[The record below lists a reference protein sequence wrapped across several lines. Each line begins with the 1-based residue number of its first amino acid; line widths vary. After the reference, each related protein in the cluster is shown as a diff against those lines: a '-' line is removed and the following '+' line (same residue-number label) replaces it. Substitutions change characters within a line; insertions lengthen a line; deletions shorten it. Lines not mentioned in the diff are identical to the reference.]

1 MKHDELTELFKEHY
15 NPLLL
20 YMLSL
25 SKNRVVSEDIVSE
38 AFFKALMSPDA
49 EIGNFRTWSFRVCR
63 NLYFNHLRKSRR
75 LAKPQDE
82 SVADGR
88 KAAID
93 EMIDDERYRA
103 LYRAVELLDD
113 VHREAIT
120 LFYFEEQSVKQI
132 AEITGKTQDHVKV
145 ILFRARKIE
154 IIVGGIKMDFEN
166 AYQKFLDG
174 TATPEEVEFVRSEIR
189 KAKELSEIIDM
200 GKTDVIK
207 KADDEK
213 VKKAAKK
220 FSLKM
225 AVTTVCIVLVTLV
238 VAAGIVLGSVFG
250 VAVGG
255 AKRNTSVVSQEEVK
269 QIALD
274 YIKTE
279 LNIDEEAIGW
289 KIERDLEMTS
299 KLKNSYYIYEV
310 DVNTSRGKEI
320 ELEIDGRNGKV
331 IYVEVDRY

>member
-1 MKHDELTELFKEHY
+1 
-15 NPLLL
+15 
-20 YMLSL
+20 
-25 SKNRVVSEDIVSE
+25 
-38 AFFKALMSPDA
+38 
-49 EIGNFRTWSFRVCR
+49 
-63 NLYFNHLRKSRR
+63 
-75 LAKPQDE
+75 
-82 SVADGR
+82 
-88 KAAID
+88 
-93 EMIDDERYRA
+93 
-103 LYRAVELLDD
+103 
-113 VHREAIT
+113 
-120 LFYFEEQSVKQI
+120 
-132 AEITGKTQDHVKV
+132 
-145 ILFRARKIE
+145 
-154 IIVGGIKMDFEN
+154 MDFEN

-200 GKTDVIK
+200 GKADVIK

-225 AVTTVCIVLVTLV
+225 AITTVCIVLVTLV
-238 VAAGIVLGSVFG
+238 

>member
-49 EIGNFRTWSFRVCR
+49 EIVNFRSFRVCR

-75 LAKPQDE
+75 LATPQDE

-145 ILFRARKIE
+145 ILFRARK
-154 IIVGGIKMDFEN
+154 
-166 AYQKFLDG
+166 
-174 TATPEEVEFVRSEIR
+174 
-189 KAKELSEIIDM
+189 
-200 GKTDVIK
+200 
-207 KADDEK
+207 
-213 VKKAAKK
+213 
-220 FSLKM
+220 
-225 AVTTVCIVLVTLV
+225 
-238 VAAGIVLGSVFG
+238 
-250 VAVGG
+250 
-255 AKRNTSVVSQEEVK
+255 
-269 QIALD
+269 
-274 YIKTE
+274 
-279 LNIDEEAIGW
+279 
-289 KIERDLEMTS
+289 
-299 KLKNSYYIYEV
+299 KLKSLLEV
-310 DVNTSRGKEI
+310 
-320 ELEIDGRNGKV
+320 
-331 IYVEVDRY
+331 

>member
-1 MKHDELTELFKEHY
+1 
-15 NPLLL
+15 
-20 YMLSL
+20 
-25 SKNRVVSEDIVSE
+25 
-38 AFFKALMSPDA
+38 
-49 EIGNFRTWSFRVCR
+49 
-63 NLYFNHLRKSRR
+63 
-75 LAKPQDE
+75 
-82 SVADGR
+82 
-88 KAAID
+88 
-93 EMIDDERYRA
+93 
-103 LYRAVELLDD
+103 
-113 VHREAIT
+113 
-120 LFYFEEQSVKQI
+120 
-132 AEITGKTQDHVKV
+132 
-145 ILFRARKIE
+145 
-154 IIVGGIKMDFEN
+154 MDFEN

-238 VAAGIVLGSVFG
+238 VAA
-250 VAVGG
+250 GG

>member
-1 MKHDELTELFKEHY
+1 
-15 NPLLL
+15 
-20 YMLSL
+20 
-25 SKNRVVSEDIVSE
+25 
-38 AFFKALMSPDA
+38 
-49 EIGNFRTWSFRVCR
+49 
-63 NLYFNHLRKSRR
+63 
-75 LAKPQDE
+75 
-82 SVADGR
+82 
-88 KAAID
+88 
-93 EMIDDERYRA
+93 
-103 LYRAVELLDD
+103 
-113 VHREAIT
+113 
-120 LFYFEEQSVKQI
+120 
-132 AEITGKTQDHVKV
+132 
-145 ILFRARKIE
+145 
-154 IIVGGIKMDFEN
+154 MDFEN

-174 TATPEEVEFVRSEIR
+174 TATPEEVEFVRSEIK

>member
-38 AFFKALMSPDA
+38 AFFKALMSSDA
-49 EIGNFRTWSFRVCR
+49 EIVNFRTWSFRVCR

-75 LAKPQDE
+75 LTTPQDE

-132 AEITGKTQDHVKV
+132 AEITGK
-145 ILFRARKIE
+145 RK
-154 IIVGGIKMDFEN
+154 
-166 AYQKFLDG
+166 
-174 TATPEEVEFVRSEIR
+174 T
-189 KAKELSEIIDM
+189 
-200 GKTDVIK
+200 
-207 KADDEK
+207 
-213 VKKAAKK
+213 
-220 FSLKM
+220 
-225 AVTTVCIVLVTLV
+225 
-238 VAAGIVLGSVFG
+238 
-250 VAVGG
+250 
-255 AKRNTSVVSQEEVK
+255 
-269 QIALD
+269 
-274 YIKTE
+274 
-279 LNIDEEAIGW
+279 
-289 KIERDLEMTS
+289 
-299 KLKNSYYIYEV
+299 
-310 DVNTSRGKEI
+310 TSR
-320 ELEIDGRNGKV
+320 
-331 IYVEVDRY
+331 

>member
-1 MKHDELTELFKEHY
+1 
-15 NPLLL
+15 
-20 YMLSL
+20 
-25 SKNRVVSEDIVSE
+25 
-38 AFFKALMSPDA
+38 
-49 EIGNFRTWSFRVCR
+49 
-63 NLYFNHLRKSRR
+63 
-75 LAKPQDE
+75 
-82 SVADGR
+82 
-88 KAAID
+88 
-93 EMIDDERYRA
+93 
-103 LYRAVELLDD
+103 
-113 VHREAIT
+113 
-120 LFYFEEQSVKQI
+120 
-132 AEITGKTQDHVKV
+132 
-145 ILFRARKIE
+145 
-154 IIVGGIKMDFEN
+154 MDFEN

-289 KIERDLEMTS
+289 KIERDLEMT
-299 KLKNSYYIYEV
+299 YYIYEV

>member
-1 MKHDELTELFKEHY
+1 MFMEHY

-49 EIGNFRTWSFRVCR
+49 EIVNFRTWSFRVCR

-75 LAKPQDE
+75 LATPQDE

-145 ILFRARKIE
+145 ILFRARK
-154 IIVGGIKMDFEN
+154 
-166 AYQKFLDG
+166 
-174 TATPEEVEFVRSEIR
+174 
-189 KAKELSEIIDM
+189 
-200 GKTDVIK
+200 
-207 KADDEK
+207 
-213 VKKAAKK
+213 
-220 FSLKM
+220 
-225 AVTTVCIVLVTLV
+225 
-238 VAAGIVLGSVFG
+238 
-250 VAVGG
+250 
-255 AKRNTSVVSQEEVK
+255 
-269 QIALD
+269 
-274 YIKTE
+274 
-279 LNIDEEAIGW
+279 
-289 KIERDLEMTS
+289 
-299 KLKNSYYIYEV
+299 KLKSLLEV
-310 DVNTSRGKEI
+310 
-320 ELEIDGRNGKV
+320 
-331 IYVEVDRY
+331 

>member
-1 MKHDELTELFKEHY
+1 MKHDELTELFKEHC

-49 EIGNFRTWSFRVCR
+49 EIVNFRTWSFRVCR

-75 LAKPQDE
+75 LATPQDE

-93 EMIDDERYRA
+93 EMIEDERYRA

-145 ILFRARKIE
+145 ILFRARK
-154 IIVGGIKMDFEN
+154 
-166 AYQKFLDG
+166 
-174 TATPEEVEFVRSEIR
+174 
-189 KAKELSEIIDM
+189 
-200 GKTDVIK
+200 
-207 KADDEK
+207 
-213 VKKAAKK
+213 
-220 FSLKM
+220 
-225 AVTTVCIVLVTLV
+225 
-238 VAAGIVLGSVFG
+238 
-250 VAVGG
+250 
-255 AKRNTSVVSQEEVK
+255 
-269 QIALD
+269 
-274 YIKTE
+274 
-279 LNIDEEAIGW
+279 
-289 KIERDLEMTS
+289 
-299 KLKNSYYIYEV
+299 KLKSLLEV
-310 DVNTSRGKEI
+310 
-320 ELEIDGRNGKV
+320 
-331 IYVEVDRY
+331 

>member
-15 NPLLL
+15 HPLLL

-49 EIGNFRTWSFRVCR
+49 EIVNFRTWSFRVCR

-75 LAKPQDE
+75 LATPQDE

-93 EMIDDERYRA
+93 EMIEDERYRA

-145 ILFRARKIE
+145 ILFRARK
-154 IIVGGIKMDFEN
+154 
-166 AYQKFLDG
+166 
-174 TATPEEVEFVRSEIR
+174 
-189 KAKELSEIIDM
+189 
-200 GKTDVIK
+200 
-207 KADDEK
+207 
-213 VKKAAKK
+213 
-220 FSLKM
+220 
-225 AVTTVCIVLVTLV
+225 
-238 VAAGIVLGSVFG
+238 
-250 VAVGG
+250 
-255 AKRNTSVVSQEEVK
+255 
-269 QIALD
+269 
-274 YIKTE
+274 
-279 LNIDEEAIGW
+279 
-289 KIERDLEMTS
+289 
-299 KLKNSYYIYEV
+299 KLKSLLEV
-310 DVNTSRGKEI
+310 
-320 ELEIDGRNGKV
+320 
-331 IYVEVDRY
+331 

>member
-1 MKHDELTELFKEHY
+1 
-15 NPLLL
+15 
-20 YMLSL
+20 
-25 SKNRVVSEDIVSE
+25 
-38 AFFKALMSPDA
+38 
-49 EIGNFRTWSFRVCR
+49 
-63 NLYFNHLRKSRR
+63 
-75 LAKPQDE
+75 
-82 SVADGR
+82 
-88 KAAID
+88 
-93 EMIDDERYRA
+93 
-103 LYRAVELLDD
+103 
-113 VHREAIT
+113 
-120 LFYFEEQSVKQI
+120 
-132 AEITGKTQDHVKV
+132 
-145 ILFRARKIE
+145 
-154 IIVGGIKMDFEN
+154 MDFEN

-238 VAAGIVLGSVFG
+238 

>member
-1 MKHDELTELFKEHY
+1 
-15 NPLLL
+15 
-20 YMLSL
+20 
-25 SKNRVVSEDIVSE
+25 
-38 AFFKALMSPDA
+38 
-49 EIGNFRTWSFRVCR
+49 
-63 NLYFNHLRKSRR
+63 
-75 LAKPQDE
+75 
-82 SVADGR
+82 
-88 KAAID
+88 
-93 EMIDDERYRA
+93 
-103 LYRAVELLDD
+103 
-113 VHREAIT
+113 
-120 LFYFEEQSVKQI
+120 
-132 AEITGKTQDHVKV
+132 
-145 ILFRARKIE
+145 
-154 IIVGGIKMDFEN
+154 MDFEN

-200 GKTDVIK
+200 GK
-207 KADDEK
+207 ADDEK

-225 AVTTVCIVLVTLV
+225 AITTVCIVLVTLV

>member
-49 EIGNFRTWSFRVCR
+49 EIVNFRTWSFRVCR

-75 LAKPQDE
+75 LATPQDE

-103 LYRAVELLDD
+103 LYCAVELLDD

-145 ILFRARKIE
+145 ILFRARK
-154 IIVGGIKMDFEN
+154 
-166 AYQKFLDG
+166 
-174 TATPEEVEFVRSEIR
+174 
-189 KAKELSEIIDM
+189 
-200 GKTDVIK
+200 
-207 KADDEK
+207 
-213 VKKAAKK
+213 
-220 FSLKM
+220 
-225 AVTTVCIVLVTLV
+225 
-238 VAAGIVLGSVFG
+238 
-250 VAVGG
+250 
-255 AKRNTSVVSQEEVK
+255 
-269 QIALD
+269 
-274 YIKTE
+274 
-279 LNIDEEAIGW
+279 
-289 KIERDLEMTS
+289 
-299 KLKNSYYIYEV
+299 KLKALLEV
-310 DVNTSRGKEI
+310 
-320 ELEIDGRNGKV
+320 
-331 IYVEVDRY
+331 

>member
-1 MKHDELTELFKEHY
+1 
-15 NPLLL
+15 
-20 YMLSL
+20 
-25 SKNRVVSEDIVSE
+25 
-38 AFFKALMSPDA
+38 
-49 EIGNFRTWSFRVCR
+49 
-63 NLYFNHLRKSRR
+63 
-75 LAKPQDE
+75 
-82 SVADGR
+82 
-88 KAAID
+88 
-93 EMIDDERYRA
+93 
-103 LYRAVELLDD
+103 
-113 VHREAIT
+113 
-120 LFYFEEQSVKQI
+120 
-132 AEITGKTQDHVKV
+132 
-145 ILFRARKIE
+145 
-154 IIVGGIKMDFEN
+154 MDFEN

-200 GKTDVIK
+200 GKADVIK

-225 AVTTVCIVLVTLV
+225 AVTTVLVTLV

>member
-1 MKHDELTELFKEHY
+1 
-15 NPLLL
+15 
-20 YMLSL
+20 
-25 SKNRVVSEDIVSE
+25 
-38 AFFKALMSPDA
+38 
-49 EIGNFRTWSFRVCR
+49 
-63 NLYFNHLRKSRR
+63 
-75 LAKPQDE
+75 
-82 SVADGR
+82 
-88 KAAID
+88 
-93 EMIDDERYRA
+93 
-103 LYRAVELLDD
+103 
-113 VHREAIT
+113 
-120 LFYFEEQSVKQI
+120 
-132 AEITGKTQDHVKV
+132 
-145 ILFRARKIE
+145 
-154 IIVGGIKMDFEN
+154 MDFEN

-331 IYVEVDRY
+331 IYVEVTDIEKSGRQSAFLLPLFFGFNCFLCFFFFFEFAFFS